1 MHPSIWIFCILV
13 PLIISMV
20 IYWNSP
26 TVQDLD
32 HADKDADERADNR
45 AVDSANKNTVPTPQP
60 FVFTVA
66 WTCLYLLMG
75 LSLALVLNQWATG
88 SNTADSLTVKQAWL
102 QPDKTKTGFALT
114 GATLFV
120 ALLILNWSYLVVN
133 FKIGDEKRGQT
144 ILYVMIGAAALT
156 TMCFLAV
163 SPLAAT
169 LLLPLIGW
177 LTYASYLP
185 KKAHADHTRSDKVEN
200 ELAAA

>member
-32 HADKDADERADNR
+32 DADDRVDDRADDR
-45 AVDSANKNTVPTPQP
+45 AVPAPQP

-88 SNTADSLTVKQAWL
+88 KTGSLTVKQAWS
-102 QPDKTKTGFALT
+102 QPNKTKTGFALT
-114 GATLFV
+114 GVTLFV

-144 ILYVMIGAAALT
+144 ILYVMIGVAALT
-156 TMCFLAV
+156 TMCFLTV
-163 SPLAAT
+163 SPMAAT

-177 LTYASYLP
+177 LTYASYLQKKEE
-185 KKAHADHTRSDKVEN
+185 KKADAESAASDKEN
-200 ELAAA
+200 ELQDPVAT